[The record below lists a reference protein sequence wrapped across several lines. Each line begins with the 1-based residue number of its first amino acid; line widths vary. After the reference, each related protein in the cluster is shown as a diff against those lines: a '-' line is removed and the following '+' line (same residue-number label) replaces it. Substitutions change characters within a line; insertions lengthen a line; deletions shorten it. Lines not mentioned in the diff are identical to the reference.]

1 MTKDRQLTELSKA
14 GIGYL
19 ASDPEELARFM
30 NASGYDPDGLRG
42 ALGTRALA
50 LAVMDYFA
58 ANEPALLAMCA
69 NSDLTVD
76 EFMRLWQKLN
86 AHE

>member
-1 MTKDRQLTELSKA
+1 MADDRQLTQMSKA

-30 NASGYDPDGLRG
+30 NHAGYDPDGLRS
-42 ALGTRALA
+42 ALGTRSLA

-58 ANEPALLAMCA
+58 GNEPVLLAMCA
-69 NSDLTVD
+69 NSDVTVT
-76 EFMRLWQKLN
+76 EFMRVWQNLN